1 MRLAGFAMPARAER
15 FRPFV
20 VDVRFVIVRRVVSVR
35 RASDAEWLV
44 GATELV
50 PMAARV
56 KR

>member
-1 MRLAGFAMPARAER
+1 MPARAER